1 MDTNINFKDLW
12 QKQTTSQP
20 GIEDVLSKLKN
31 YKRSNIRK
39 IIITNILLLAT
50 CGCIIFIWYYYQP
63 RLLTT
68 KLGIILT
75 VLAILIFLFSYNKL
89 FSIFIRVDHSQSNNN
104 YLKNLIEIKNK
115 QKFIQTTMMS
125 LYFIMLSAGI
135 SLYMIEY
142 TSLMPLFWQYFSYII
157 FLAWIAFNWFY
168 IRPKTV
174 RKQNEKID
182 ELINKFEAINNQLK
196 ET

>member
-1 MDTNINFKDLW
+1 MDTNNFKDLW

-20 GIEDVLSKLKN
+20 GIEDFLLRLKN
-31 YKRSNIRK
+31 FKRANVRK
-39 IIITNILLLAT
+39 IIITNILLLVT
-50 CGCIIFIWYYYQP
+50 CGFIIYIWYYYQP

-75 VLAILIFLFSYNKL
+75 ILAILIFLFSYNKL
-89 FSIFIRVDHSQSNNN
+89 FSIYTRIDQSQSNNN
-104 YLKNLIEIKNK
+104 YLKNLIEIKSK
-115 QKFIQTTMMS
+115 QKFIQTRMMS
-125 LYFIMLSAGI
+125 LYFIMLSTGI

-157 FLAWIAFNWFY
+157 FLSWIAFNWFY
-168 IRPKTV
+168 IRPRTIKKESV
-174 RKQNEKID
+174 KID

-196 ET
+196 ES